1 MRKINKLVA
10 IAILAAI
17 ATFSAPQASAGIML
31 SDNSLQASGGSTTS
45 LTGVVMG
52 DFTGIILTDLA
63 YAITGVVM
71 GD

>member
-1 MRKINKLVA
+1 MRKINKFVA
-10 IAILAAI
+10 IAILADI
-17 ATFSAPQASAGIML
+17 ATISATQASAGIIL
-31 SDNSLQASGGSTTS
+31 TDNSLQASGSSSTS